1 MNDEEEEES
10 ATDGDVVVEKDKVA
24 LPLRTGESN
33 SDASCENNKVKIVLR
48 DQEAPELRDYVPST
62 ITQFK

>member
-10 ATDGDVVVEKDKVA
+10 ATDGDVMVEKDKVA

-48 DQEAPELRDYVPST
+48 DQEAP
-62 ITQFK
+62 